1 MRRLQGRLSWTCGE
15 RDRCWYFFDAKNVAG
30 AVVSGEVSNGF
41 EGRVSSEVSD
51 GLEGRVSSEVSGRL
65 EGRVSTGCSVVFS

>member
-1 MRRLQGRLSWTCGE
+1 MLV
-15 RDRCWYFFDAKNVAG
+15 FFDAKKCG
-30 AVVSGEVSNGF
+30 RCGGKRPVSGEVSNGF

-65 EGRVSTGCSVVFS
+65 EGRVSNGCSVVFS